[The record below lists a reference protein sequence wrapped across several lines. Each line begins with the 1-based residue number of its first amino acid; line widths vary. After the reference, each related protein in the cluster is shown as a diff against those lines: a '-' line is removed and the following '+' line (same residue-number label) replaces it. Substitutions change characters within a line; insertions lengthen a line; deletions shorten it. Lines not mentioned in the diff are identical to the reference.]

1 MRSVLTALV
10 FAVGQLTD
18 PAVLRVLAKTVVV
31 TVLIFAALGWA
42 LWLAISAGLQGATLP
57 FLPED
62 FEGPAAA
69 AFALFLG
76 LVLFWLLFR
85 VVALAVLQ
93 LFADEIVIAVEQRHY
108 PEAAARAKPLPFH
121 RDLANSLR
129 SAGRA
134 LLYNALAAPVAAILF
149 FTVIG
154 APAVFLLVNAVLLGR
169 ELTDMAWL
177 RHCELASGGE
187 AAGNPVSG
195 LSRVLLG
202 AVIAGLMLVPFVN
215 LVAPVIG
222 AAAGTHLTLG
232 ALGRREEERQSI
244 A

>member
-1 MRSVLTALV
+1 MRSVLTALIR
-10 FAVGQLTD
+10 AVGQLTD
-18 PAVLRVLAKTVVV
+18 PAVLWVLAKTVAV
-31 TVLIFAALGWA
+31 TVLAFAALGVGLYSA
-42 LWLAISAGLQGATLP
+42 LIWVGTEFSVSSGGLV
-57 FLPED
+57 E
-62 FEGPAAA
+62 AAA
-69 AFALFLG
+69 ATLIALLAA
-76 LVLFWLLFR
+76 WLLFR

-108 PEAAARAKPLPFH
+108 PEAAALAKPLPFH

-134 LLYNALAAPVAAILF
+134 LLHNALAVPVAGILF

-177 RHCELASGGE
+177 RHCEGDTKA
-187 AAGNPVSG
+187 NPVSG
-195 LSRVLLG
+195 LFSGVSRVCLG

-222 AAAGTHLTLG
+222 AAAGTHLALG
-232 ALGRREEERQSI
+232 ALARREEERQSL

>member
-10 FAVGQLTD
+10 RALGQLTD
-18 PAVLRVLAKTVVV
+18 PAVQLVLAKTVVV
-31 TVLIFAALGWA
+31 TVLIFAALAWA
-42 LWLAISAGLQGATLP
+42 LWLTIDAGLQWAMLP

-62 FEGPAAA
+62 YEGPAAA
-69 AFALFLG
+69 AFAVFLG

-93 LFADEIVIAVEQRHY
+93 FFADEIVIAVERRDY

-134 LLYNALAAPVAAILF
+134 LLYNAMALPLAAVLF

-177 RHCELASGGE
+177 RHCDFAGGE
-187 AAGNPVSG
+187 RAGNPVPAF
-195 LSRVLLG
+195 SRLLLG
-202 AVIAGLMLVPFVN
+202 GAIAGLMLVPLAN

-222 AAAGTHLTLG
+222 AAAGTHLTL
-232 ALGRREEERQSI
+232 AAMARREKERQSL